1 MKERPLN
8 AMPLCDFDALQQ
20 EISQGDVLL
29 IEGRSRVSDIIKTL
43 TKSNWSHS
51 AIYVGRLHDIE
62 NPEIRERFAKNVDNT
77 GNPQFIIESVLGQGT
92 IASPLTK
99 YRGEHIRICRPR
111 NIAYTKVQKIL
122 KHMIMALGTPY
133 KMRHIFDLAR
143 WLLPWSILPRR
154 WLSSLF
160 QRRGEFDGEICSA
173 TIADAFQEVNFP
185 ILPKSVTFDDA
196 HQPIFAKRNA
206 RLYTPSDFDYSPYFA
221 IIKYPMFK
229 PR

>member
-92 IASPLTK
+92 IASPK
-99 YRGEHIRICRPR
+99 YRR
-111 NIAYTKVQKIL
+111 
-122 KHMIMALGTPY
+122 
-133 KMRHIFDLAR
+133 F
-143 WLLPWSILPRR
+143 
-154 WLSSLF
+154 
-160 QRRGEFDGEICSA
+160 
-173 TIADAFQEVNFP
+173 
-185 ILPKSVTFDDA
+185 
-196 HQPIFAKRNA
+196 
-206 RLYTPSDFDYSPYFA
+206 
-221 IIKYPMFK
+221 
-229 PR
+229 